1 MPGET
6 YGGPYFGNRTILV
19 FDENGNY
26 LNRNILGFTN
36 DVVFWYYVCHH
47 GVANAGGETFAI
59 NEQLRPFMASNFF
72 AETNRRRDFLEEGK
86 KSPSL
91 SNAANFSSAASNL
104 RRV

>member
-36 DVVFWYYVCHH
+36 DVVFSGITSATTEY
-47 GVANAGGETFAI
+47 ANQVVKLLHSMNNSDLLWRAI
-59 NEQLRPFMASNFF
+59 FCR
-72 AETNRRRDFLEEGK
+72 TNRRRDFLEEGK

-91 SNAANFSSAASNL
+91 SNVNFSLLPLPNL
-104 RRV
+104 QKV